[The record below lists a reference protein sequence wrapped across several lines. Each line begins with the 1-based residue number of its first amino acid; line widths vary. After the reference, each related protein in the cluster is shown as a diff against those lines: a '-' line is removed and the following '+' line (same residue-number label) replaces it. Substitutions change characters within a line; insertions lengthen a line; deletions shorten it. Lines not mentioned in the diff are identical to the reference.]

1 MITDANGI
9 ARIISPRRAPNS
21 KLNRAALW
29 RITGSHS
36 LHEIT
41 VEQVRRFADTA
52 RLPASPLW
60 EIVCEMV
67 ERTADAW
74 QSLEQRDLLPSGM
87 RKAIEKQIH
96 GVISKTCDR

>member
-1 MITDANGI
+1 LRLA
-9 ARIISPRRAPNS
+9 
-21 KLNRAALW
+21 LNFG
-29 RITGSHS
+29 GSHS

-41 VEQVRRFADTA
+41 VDQVRRFADTA

-60 EIVCEMV
+60 EIVREMV

>member
-87 RKAIEKQIH
+87 RKALKNRSM
-96 GVISKTCDR
+96 G